1 MKKQQPLINLPE
13 APVKMDEQYKV
24 PGLEKGIAIIEYL
37 SDKSQGITLN
47 EIKSRLTLSQSS
59 AYRILNTLVRLG
71 YLLFNDEAK
80 TYTLSKKMLT
90 LGFRVLRE
98 HDLFE
103 AVLPRMR
110 ELRDQVKESVFFGV
124 LGDERGIFIE
134 QAQGL
139 FPFKFVVTP
148 GSPFELHNSA
158 GGKAILAYTNPHLCE
173 YYMSKINFE
182 PYTPTTIT
190 NEADFRIELD
200 QVRKQGYALDAE
212 ETLRGVVCV
221 GAPIL
226 GYDGYAVGA
235 VWISGPLDRMEGD
248 TLPQMTSRLL
258 KITNEISIQMGYVK

>member
-1 MKKQQPLINLPE
+1 MKKQIIPITS
-13 APVKMDEQYKV
+13 VKVEEQYKV

-37 SDKSQGITLN
+37 SDKSQGLTLH
-47 EIKSRLTLSQSS
+47 EIKTRLDLSQSS

-71 YLLFNDEAK
+71 YVIFNDEAK
-80 TYTLSKKMLT
+80 SYTLSKKMLT

-98 HDLFE
+98 HDLLE

-139 FPFKFVVTP
+139 YPFKFVVTP
-148 GSPFELHNSA
+148 GSSFELHSSA
-158 GGKAILAYTNPHLCE
+158 AGKAILAFANPHLCE
-173 YYMSKINFE
+173 YYISKINFE
-182 PYTPTTIT
+182 AYTATTIT
-190 NEADFRIELD
+190 NESDFKVELNR
-200 QVRKQGYALDAE
+200 VRLQGYAIDAE

-226 GYDGYAVGA
+226 GYDGSAVGA
-235 VWISGPLDRMEGD
+235 IWVSGPLDRMGGD
-248 TLPQMTSRLL
+248 TLQQMTSNLL
-258 KITNEISIQMGYVK
+258 KTTSQISIQMGYVK